1 MKYSKKNSSYGY
13 HEGELYPLMGNAHDL
28 MLRAIDDKVVAYRV
42 GIAKA
47 LGDDPIT
54 ALVLSQ
60 LLHWSKTDVVVKR
73 QGWFYKTEDE
83 FYQETAV
90 TKDRQRT
97 ARKKLQDLG
106 ILQIEQKGMPR
117 QNWYRIEYEMLVK
130 VLSPRIGELEPYISK
145 TEIDPSVVG
154 KTDCKQWGKPTAS
167 SGENRLHSY
176 TESTHILQS
185 VENDGIADDTFSS
198 DEYIQSMKNH
208 KSPHIRLIGS
218 YFEERNAF
226 FPDKKTAQAEVK
238 RWTKDASFLVRYG
251 NEKVDKAWTVA
262 KRKYPDMWNL
272 STVRKIIPEV

>member
-1 MKYSKKNSSYGY
+1 
-13 HEGELYPLMGNAHDL
+13 
-28 MLRAIDDKVVAYRV
+28 
-42 GIAKA
+42 
-47 LGDDPIT
+47 
-54 ALVLSQ
+54 
-60 LLHWSKTDVVVKR
+60 
-73 QGWFYKTEDE
+73 
-83 FYQETAV
+83 
-90 TKDRQRT
+90 
-97 ARKKLQDLG
+97 
-106 ILQIEQKGMPR
+106 
-117 QNWYRIEYEMLVK
+117 
-130 VLSPRIGELEPYISK
+130 
-145 TEIDPSVVG
+145 
-154 KTDCKQWGKPTAS
+154 
-167 SGENRLHSY
+167 
-176 TESTHILQS
+176 LQS